1 MSQKMSNALKQGD
14 NTPVVLVGDSNF
26 EVKEVEFLD
35 DSLLVIKDNSK
46 NKIYTGVGYVCKG
59 IGLTQGQTN
68 NEVSKV
74 KNDVVISKG
83 SRNLVIPTNG
93 GNQEV
98 LAIDIDYIPLWLAK
112 ISITPKMKEQQP
124 EVVEKLVEY
133 QLKAKD
139 VLAQAFVHKK
149 PTSAM
154 EELRLHYKALEEHS
168 QEIQEVRAEVADL
181 KDNMPLFN
189 IECKEIQSLVKK
201 KGTSVLGGYKSN
213 AYNDN
218 SLRGKVY
225 SDIQKQLRREFGV
238 EKYEAIKRS
247 QFDIAKQVV
256 NEYKAPTVLIQEIN
270 ALNAQTTLFDKKE
283 E

>member
-1 MSQKMSNALKQGD
+1 MQELMMFENNQVEVMEVNGVLYFELYSTGMALGQ
-14 NTPVVLVGDSNF
+14 
-26 EVKEVEFLD
+26 VKEAKGRKYPRTDRIDENV
-35 DSLLVIKDNSK
+35 K
-46 NKIYTGVGYVCKG
+46 NAEISTVVHN
-59 IGLTQGQTN
+59 GQQYIT
-68 NEVSKV
+68 EEQLYDLMLEMKTDKV
-74 KNDVVISKG
+74 KPFRKWVTS
-83 SRNLVIPTNG
+83 
-93 GNQEV
+93 EV
-98 LAIDIDYIPLWLAK
+98 LP
-112 ISITPKMKEQQP
+112 SIRKTGTYSTGQ
-124 EVVEKLVEY
+124 
-133 QLKAKD
+133 
-139 VLAQAFVHKK
+139 K

-247 QFDIAKQVV
+247 QFDIAKQIV
-256 NEYKAPTVLIQEIN
+256 NEYKAPIVLIQEIN
-270 ALNAQTTLFDKKE
+270 ALNSQTTLFDKKE
-283 E
+283 EKGA

>member
-1 MSQKMSNALKQGD
+1 MPKNALCRKEFT
-14 NTPVVLVGDSNF
+14 NTELNIKVRTLENEDGSISINAEDTAIGFGWTQEKNGKTYAKWERMNGYISEIGFSPQVG
-26 EVKEVEFLD
+26 
-35 DSLLVIKDNSK
+35 KD
-46 NKIYTGVGYVCKG
+46 
-59 IGLTQGQTN
+59 
-68 NEVSKV
+68 
-74 KNDVVISKG
+74 
-83 SRNLVIPTNG
+83 
-93 GNQEV
+93 
-98 LAIDIDYIPLWLAK
+98 DYIPESLFYMLGMKANNKTAQEFQRWLAMDV
-112 ISITPKMKEQQP
+112 IPSIRKTGTYSTEQ
-124 EVVEKLVEY
+124 
-133 QLKAKD
+133 
-139 VLAQAFVHKK
+139 K

-168 QEIQEVRAEVADL
+168 QEIQEVKAEVADL

-189 IECKEIQSLVKK
+189 VECKEIQSLVKK

-247 QFDIAKQVV
+247 QFDIAKQII
-256 NEYKAPTVLIQEIN
+256 NEYKAPIVLIQEIN